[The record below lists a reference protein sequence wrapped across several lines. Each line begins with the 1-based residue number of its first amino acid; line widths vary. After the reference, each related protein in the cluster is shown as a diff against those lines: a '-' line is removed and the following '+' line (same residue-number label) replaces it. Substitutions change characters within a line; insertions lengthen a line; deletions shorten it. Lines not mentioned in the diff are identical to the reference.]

1 MGSNRVGAAS
11 FKAVEEAGRRFYAMY
26 STCLFCHTT
35 LGANEA
41 VEHFPVGR
49 RLAFDAAKG
58 RLWVVCR
65 KCERWNLTPVE
76 ERWEAIEECERSF
89 RDTKLRVST
98 DQIGMSRLG
107 EGLELVRIGK
117 PLRPEFAAWRYG
129 DQFGRRRRRNILKV
143 GATAVAAASVMWLGP
158 AVGLSFAGGGYYL
171 FHVGNFGFGMY
182 KRTRIVARVRDNDGN
197 LLLVRTHEVKET
209 VILPPSPDRPWG
221 LRIKHRAPEYSATP
235 WWRYTK
241 DADETDVRGEDALQV
256 AAQLL
261 PKVNEKGASREQV
274 KDAVAIA
281 TEHVDP
287 LVIFDRAARL
297 ADTKPSWKEYGKGAK
312 LASIPAEMRL
322 ALEMTSH
329 EESEKRAMEGEL
341 YLLEDAWREAE
352 EIAAISDDMFL
363 PTGVTDTLA
372 EIKDRVKRQKPQH
385 SIK

>member
-1 MGSNRVGAAS
+1 
-11 FKAVEEAGRRFYAMY
+11 MY

-129 DQFGRRRRRNILKV
+129 DQFGTRRRRNMLKV
-143 GATAVAAASVMWLGP
+143 GAGLAGGAAVAFLGP
-158 AVGLSFAGGGYYL
+158 AVGVSLSGGGYYVFQL
-171 FHVGNFGFGMY
+171 GNVGYGMY
-182 KRTRIVARVRDNDGN
+182 QRTRVVARVRNDNGKI
-197 LLLVRTHEVKET
+197 LLVRTHEVKET
-209 VILPPSPDRPWG
+209 LLLPPTAEKPWG
-221 LRIKHRAPEYSATP
+221 LRITHRAPEYDAAP
-235 WWRYTK
+235 WWRYAK
-241 DADETDVRGEDALQV
+241 DGEKSVIRGEDALRL

-261 PKVNEKGASREQV
+261 PKVNRAGASSRQV
-274 KDAVAIA
+274 KDAVTIA
-281 TEHVDP
+281 AEQLDP
-287 LVIFDRAARL
+287 LIIFDQAARF
-297 ADTKPSWKEYGKGAK
+297 AATKRSWNDFGERGR
-312 LASIPAEMRL
+312 LSSVPPAMRL
-322 ALEMTSH
+322 ALEMASH

-341 YLLEDAWREAE
+341 NLLADAWREAE

-363 PTGVTDTLA
+363 PTGVTESLA
-372 EIKDRVKRQKPQH
+372 EIKARVERQKP
-385 SIK
+385 